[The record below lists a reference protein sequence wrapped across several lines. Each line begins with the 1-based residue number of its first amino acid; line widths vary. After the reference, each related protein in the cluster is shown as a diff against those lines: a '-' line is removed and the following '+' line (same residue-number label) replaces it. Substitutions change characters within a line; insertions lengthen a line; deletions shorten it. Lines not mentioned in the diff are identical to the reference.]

1 MKKSWQNTIAI
12 KHDKASCT
20 LTIIEK
26 YNNQNTKSD
35 K

>member
-12 KHDKASCT
+12 KHKASCT